1 MIRFYKNNLPVNGD
15 IVVASLKQLEEDN
28 NHRCSLLEYGGI
40 EGVICKVSI
49 KKRDKTFKKL
59 KEGSIFLI
67 VVSNVYEKKCENE
80 ITTIDLHYMEIDES
94 LIKTHMS
101 RFQQFTSII
110 NAFTYIVADKT
121 ETSESKPCVTF
132 NYADQ
137 DENIKAKVNIILE
150 ESLYNYSKED
160 VEQLFF
166 KDTIELH
173 NVANNWIECNKIPN
187 FMEKLIIRF
196 PKQLININI
205 VLHYQSLH
213 CNGISSIKHFY
224 KQLNDTICDYD
235 KDTTVEIYIQS
246 MPECNVII
254 KSPNIT
260 SKNSIHY
267 YELIKIFCKNN
278 NSKIIKNNLMLAE

>member
-1 MIRFYKNNLPVNGD
+1 MIRFYKNNLPINGD

-67 VVSNVYEKKCENE
+67 VVSNVYEKQREDE

-94 LIKTHMS
+94 LVKTHMS
-101 RFQQFTSII
+101 RYQQFMNII
-110 NAFTYIVADKT
+110 NAFTYIVADKK
-121 ETSESKPCVTF
+121 EIAEPLVTF

-150 ESLYNYSKED
+150 ETLYNYSKED
-160 VEQLFF
+160 VEKLFF

-173 NVANNWIECNKIPN
+173 NVATNWIECNKIPN
-187 FMEKLIIRF
+187 FMEKL
-196 PKQLININI
+196 
-205 VLHYQSLH
+205 
-213 CNGISSIKHFY
+213 
-224 KQLNDTICDYD
+224 
-235 KDTTVEIYIQS
+235 
-246 MPECNVII
+246 M
-254 KSPNIT
+254 
-260 SKNSIHY
+260 
-267 YELIKIFCKNN
+267 
-278 NSKIIKNNLMLAE
+278 